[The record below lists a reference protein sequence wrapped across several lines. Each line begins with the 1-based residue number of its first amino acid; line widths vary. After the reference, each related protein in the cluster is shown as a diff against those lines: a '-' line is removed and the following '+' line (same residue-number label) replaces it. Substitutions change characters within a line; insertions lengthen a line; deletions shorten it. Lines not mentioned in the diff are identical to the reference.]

1 MTCPAS
7 VPHSSKIFWQ
17 HWVWS
22 ASSIG
27 TCSPLRSLKV
37 RRLVST
43 TTDSQWKDGFVD
55 GFVDVLLVLFMLFAL
70 ETVLVVTVL

>member
-37 RRLVST
+37 LRLVST

-55 GFVDVLLVLFMLFAL
+55 VLLVLLVLFMLLVL
-70 ETVLVVTVL
+70 ETVLAVTVL